1 MLKSQSINKR
11 NQWIR
16 VHQPDDSDL
25 KQLVNNFEV
34 TTEMLNYAIDPDE
47 RARVESDQAAD
58 ITLLIFDVFI
68 ADMNSSKPQTAPV
81 GIMFTANNLI
91 TFTNNETA
99 FVNDLISQQIDR
111 KDRDVEQAERIDII
125 LPVLYQLSTAYFA
138 PIRAAD
144 RERIKIQQS
153 LEKRTERA
161 AIASFMN
168 LETGLVYVVTS
179 LNTDA
184 SLLQELRRRTTS
196 LSQAQ
201 IEMLDDVIIEAKQ
214 GLEMAQTASDVIE
227 RVSNAYSKVLDSNLN
242 NTMRFLTVYSI
253 ILTVPAIVF
262 GFFGQNVHLP
272 FAKSPIGWELTIIV
286 TLILILLTTW
296 FLLGRG
302 FRNK

>member
-286 TLILILLTTW
+286 TLILTLLTTW

>member
-272 FAKSPIGWELTIIV
+272 FSKSPIGWELTIIV

>member
-111 KDRDVEQAERIDII
+111 KDRDVEHAERIDII